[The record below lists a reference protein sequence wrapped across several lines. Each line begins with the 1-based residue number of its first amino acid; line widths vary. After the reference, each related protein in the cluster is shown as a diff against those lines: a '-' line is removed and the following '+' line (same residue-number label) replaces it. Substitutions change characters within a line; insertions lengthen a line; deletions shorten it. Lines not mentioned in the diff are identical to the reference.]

1 MKKTTQPMV
10 FQSAGC
16 IFKNPRG
23 LSAGL
28 LIDQAGLKGA
38 RIGQAEVSDRHANFI
53 VTSPGATARD
63 VLRLIDL
70 TRSKVAEQFG
80 IDLELEVQIW

>member
-1 MKKTTQPMV
+1 
-10 FQSAGC
+10 
-16 IFKNPRG
+16 
-23 LSAGL
+23 
-28 LIDQAGLKGA
+28 
-38 RIGQAEVSDRHANFI
+38 AEVSDRHANFI